1 MELLAMDPQCES
13 RSISPAA
20 TSTGLRDFIS
30 LLSGKGMLQRVCECV
45 DWKFKIGEITR
56 KNQVPLLFENIKDY
70 PGHRVFTNGLSSLS
84 SIALA
89 MGMDS
94 QASRRDVVREA
105 KKRAAKPVTPVL
117 VGCAHAGENIL
128 EGREIDFLKLP
139 VPQWSASECLR
150 YIGTWHVNVTK
161 DPETG
166 IRNLGT
172 YRMQVLGPRH
182 ATLSTSHRSH
192 LALHLAKAEK
202 AGRSLEMAV
211 AIGVNEL
218 LVMAAAAGC
227 PEGEDE
233 YELAG
238 GLQERPVGIVRCST
252 VDLEVPADSEIVIE
266 GVIQP
271 GRRFPDGPY
280 FDYTGEPNLN
290 PNAFIFEA
298 KRMSFRDNPIFRG
311 AAIGCPGAEDQEL
324 FSILADLNLFDFH
337 GSRLRRFVQKHL
349 IANRLFRSF
358 QFAGQV

>member
-1 MELLAMDPQCES
+1 MELLAMDSQLES
-13 RSISPAA
+13 RCVSLPA
-20 TSTGLRDFIS
+20 TSTGLRDFIA
-30 LLSGKGMLQRVCECV
+30 LLSERGKLKRVSECV
-45 DWKFKIGEITR
+45 DWKFEIGGITR
-56 KNQVPLLFENIKDY
+56 QNQVPLLFESIKGY
-70 PGHRVFTNGLSSLS
+70 PGHRVFTNGLSTLS

-89 MGMDS
+89 LGMDPES
-94 QASRRDVVREA
+94 DRRKVLREA
-105 KKRAAKPVTPVL
+105 KKRAAQPVKPVVVENTY
-117 VGCAHAGENIL
+117 AGQTIL

-139 VPQWSASECLR
+139 VPQWNPKESHR
-150 YIGTWHVNVTK
+150 YIGTWHINVTR

-202 AGRSLEMAV
+202 AGQPLEMAV
-211 AIGVNEL
+211 AIGVNEV

-227 PEGEDE
+227 AEGQDE
-233 YELAG
+233 YDLAG
-238 GLQERPVGIVRCST
+238 GLQERPVAIAKCST
-252 VDLEVPADSEIVIE
+252 VDLEIPADSEIVIE

-271 GRRFPDGPY
+271 GRRFTDGPY
-280 FDYTGEPNLN
+280 FDYAGEPNLN

-324 FSILADLNLFDFH
+324 FSILAELNLFDFH
-337 GSRLRRFVQKHL
+337 GSRTRRFVQKHL

-358 QFAGQV
+358 QFAGQI